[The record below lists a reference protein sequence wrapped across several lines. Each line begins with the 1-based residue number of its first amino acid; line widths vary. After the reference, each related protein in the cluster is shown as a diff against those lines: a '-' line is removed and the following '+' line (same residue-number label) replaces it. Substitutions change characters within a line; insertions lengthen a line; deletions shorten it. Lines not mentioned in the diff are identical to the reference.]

1 VEGGDAYMLAGKS
14 AALRIHQPQYVPVRA
29 PERRL
34 PEPQRVAAR
43 AEWPPSRPAYG
54 QRVPSRHA
62 IEPRQIE
69 PRQIEPRQFD
79 PRQVRAAGRRQ
90 TSTLRWSLVFVL
102 KLVASALAGATI
114 TLVLWDDTP
123 KPAKLDALL
132 AEAAGRQETA
142 VYRSGP
148 PGDERLDRL
157 VRSWDADST
166 DRPVPK
172 NFPREIKTVKFVAP
186 APLQQLVTAS
196 LAPIAR
202 TPPSDVALPMGKGPS
217 AVKSWRYQL
226 QNIDP
231 SAIAASSADLVV
243 IDYAGADGPFT
254 RAEVEQ
260 MRRKPD
266 GSRRVLLSYMSIGE
280 AESYRWYWPNRSSA
294 WLGTENPKWRG
305 NYSVRFWH
313 PDWQQIIFDYTD
325 KIIAAGFD
333 GVYLDKVDEY
343 EEMGQKDEMVAFVT
357 RIAARAKSQRG
368 DFMIVSQN
376 GDALIPD
383 AKFRKAIDAFARE
396 DLFYGENAEGA
407 RNSAASIR
415 ESVRR
420 LKMLTAEGKP
430 VFVVEYPRN
439 DEQAKTARREISDN
453 KFIGLMAKRALD
465 QL

>member
-1 VEGGDAYMLAGKS
+1 MLAVKS
-14 AALRIHQPQYVPVRA
+14 AALRIHQPQYVPVRL

-34 PEPQRVAAR
+34 PEPQRPVVR
-43 AEWPPSRPAYG
+43 VERPPSRPAHG
-54 QRVPSRHA
+54 QPAPSRHA
-62 IEPRQIE
+62 IEARQIDPRQI
-69 PRQIEPRQFD
+69 D
-79 PRQVRAAGRRQ
+79 PRRVRTAGRRQ
-90 TSTLRWSLVFVL
+90 ASTSRRTLVFAL

-114 TLVLWDDTP
+114 TLVLWNDNPNPT
-123 KPAKLDALL
+123 KLDALL
-132 AEAAGRQETA
+132 AEAASRQETA

-172 NFPREIKTVKFVAP
+172 NFPREVKTVKFVAP
-186 APLQQLVTAS
+186 APVQPLVTAS

-202 TPPSDVALPMGKGPS
+202 TPPSDVAVPMGKGPS

-226 QNIDP
+226 QNINP
-231 SAIAASSADLVV
+231 SAIATSSADLVV

-266 GSRRVLLSYMSIGE
+266 GSRRVVLSYMSIGE
-280 AESYRWYWPNRSSA
+280 AESYRWYWPNRSSE

-305 NYSVRFWH
+305 NYGVRFWH

-325 KIIAAGFD
+325 KIVAAGFD
-333 GVYLDKVDEY
+333 GVYLDKVDEF
-343 EEMGQKDEMVAFVT
+343 EEMGHKDEMVEFVA
-357 RIAARAKSQRG
+357 RIAARAKSQRA

-376 GDALIPD
+376 GDALIPN
-383 AKFRKAIDAFARE
+383 ARFRKAIDAFARE
-396 DLFYGENAEGA
+396 DLLYGENAEGA

-439 DEQAKTARREISDN
+439 EEQAKTARREISDN
-453 KFIGLMAKRALD
+453 KFIGLIAKRALD

>member
-1 VEGGDAYMLAGKS
+1 MLAGKS
-14 AALRIHQPQYVPVRA
+14 AALRIHQPQYVPVRL
-29 PERRL
+29 PGRRL
-34 PEPQRVAAR
+34 PEPQRPAVR
-43 AEWPPSRPAYG
+43 VERPPSGPAPA
-54 QRVPSRHA
+54 QPAPSRHA
-62 IEPRQIE
+62 IEARQSDPRQIE
-69 PRQIEPRQFD
+69 RRQID
-79 PRQVRAAGRRQ
+79 PRQARTAGRRQ
-90 TSTLRWSLVFVL
+90 ASTSRRTLVFVL

-114 TLVLWDDTP
+114 TLVLWNDNP
-123 KPAKLDALL
+123 NPAKLDALL
-132 AEAAGRQETA
+132 AEAASRPETA

-172 NFPREIKTVKFVAP
+172 NFPREVKTVKFVAP
-186 APLQQLVTAS
+186 VQPLVTAS
-196 LAPIAR
+196 LAPITR
-202 TPPSDVALPMGKGPS
+202 TPPTDVAVPMGKGPS

-226 QNIDP
+226 QNINP
-231 SAIAASSADLVV
+231 TAIAASSADLVV
-243 IDYAGADGPFT
+243 IDYAGAEGPFT

-280 AESYRWYWPNRSSA
+280 AESYRWYWPNRSPT

-313 PDWQQIIFDYTD
+313 PDWQQIIFEYTD
-325 KIIAAGFD
+325 KLVAAGFD

-343 EEMGQKDEMVAFVT
+343 EEMGHKDEMVEFVT
-357 RIAARAKSQRG
+357 RIAARAKSQRA

-383 AKFRKAIDAFARE
+383 ARFRKAIDAFARE

-439 DEQAKTARREISDN
+439 EEQAKTARREISDN

>member
-1 VEGGDAYMLAGKS
+1 MLAGKS
-14 AALRIHQPQYVPVRA
+14 AALRIHQPQYVPVRL

-34 PEPQRVAAR
+34 PEPQRPVVR
-43 AEWPPSRPAYG
+43 VERPPSRPAHG
-54 QRVPSRHA
+54 QPAPSRHA
-62 IEPRQIE
+62 IEARQIDPRQI
-69 PRQIEPRQFD
+69 D
-79 PRQVRAAGRRQ
+79 PRRVRTAGRRQ
-90 TSTLRWSLVFVL
+90 ASTSRRTLVFAL

-114 TLVLWDDTP
+114 TLVLWNDNPNPT
-123 KPAKLDALL
+123 KLETLL
-132 AEAAGRQETA
+132 AEAASRQETA

-172 NFPREIKTVKFVAP
+172 NFPREVKTVKFVAP
-186 APLQQLVTAS
+186 APVQPLVTAS

-202 TPPSDVALPMGKGPS
+202 TPPSDVAVPMGKGPS

-226 QNIDP
+226 QNINP
-231 SAIAASSADLVV
+231 SAIATSSADLVV

-266 GSRRVLLSYMSIGE
+266 GSRRVVLSYMSIGE
-280 AESYRWYWPNRSSA
+280 AESYRWYWPNRSSE

-305 NYSVRFWH
+305 NYGVQFWH

-325 KIIAAGFD
+325 KIVAAGFD
-333 GVYLDKVDEY
+333 GVYLDKVDEF
-343 EEMGQKDEMVAFVT
+343 EEMGHKDEMVEFVA
-357 RIAARAKSQRG
+357 RIAARAKSQRA

-376 GDALIPD
+376 GDALIPN
-383 AKFRKAIDAFARE
+383 ARFRKAIDAFARE
-396 DLFYGENAEGA
+396 DLLYGENAEGA

-439 DEQAKTARREISDN
+439 EEQAKTARREISDN
-453 KFIGLMAKRALD
+453 KFIGLIAKRALD

>member
-1 VEGGDAYMLAGKS
+1 
-14 AALRIHQPQYVPVRA
+14 
-29 PERRL
+29 
-34 PEPQRVAAR
+34 
-43 AEWPPSRPAYG
+43 
-54 QRVPSRHA
+54 
-62 IEPRQIE
+62 
-69 PRQIEPRQFD
+69 
-79 PRQVRAAGRRQ
+79 
-90 TSTLRWSLVFVL
+90 VFVL
-102 KLVASALAGATI
+102 KLVASTLAGATI
-114 TLVLWDDTP
+114 TLVLWNDNP
-123 KPAKLDALL
+123 NPAKLDALL
-132 AEAAGRQETA
+132 AEAARGGQTA

-148 PGDERLDRL
+148 QGDERLDRL

-172 NFPREIKTVKFVAP
+172 NFPREVKTVKFVAP
-186 APLQQLVTAS
+186 VQPLVTAS
-196 LAPIAR
+196 LAPIAHM
-202 TPPSDVALPMGKGPS
+202 PPADVAVPMGKGPS
-217 AVKSWRYQL
+217 TVKSWRYQL
-226 QNIDP
+226 QNINR

-243 IDYAGADGPFT
+243 IDYAGAEGPFT

-266 GSRRVLLSYMSIGE
+266 GSRRVVLSYMSIGE
-280 AESYRWYWPNRSSA
+280 AESYRWYWPNRSSE

-305 NYSVRFWH
+305 NYGVRFWH

-325 KIIAAGFD
+325 KIVAAGFD
-333 GVYLDKVDEY
+333 GVYLDKVDEF
-343 EEMGQKDEMVAFVT
+343 EEMGRKDDMVEFVA
-357 RIAARAKSQRG
+357 RIAARAKSQRA

-383 AKFRKAIDAFARE
+383 ARFRKAIDAFARE